1 MERPVINKE
10 RLGGYYRLS
19 AYVLAK
25 YISELPIILIFP
37 FVMFTIAF
45 WVTGLNTSFLA
56 YLQILGL
63 IFLCTA
69 LAQVRSIQHYLLQ
82 VFCLFP
88 ATV

>member
-37 FVMFTIAF
+37 TFMFTVVF
-45 WVTGLNTSFLA
+45 WVTGLNTSFLS
-56 YLQILGL
+56 YLQMLGL
-63 IFLCTA
+63 MYLCTA
-69 LAQVRSIQHYLLQ
+69 LAQACNLLNHHHHWP
-82 VFCLFP
+82 F
-88 ATV
+88 

>member
-10 RLGGYYRLS
+10 RLGGYYCLS

-37 FVMFTIAF
+37 TFMLTIAF

-56 YLQILGL
+56 YLQIMGL
-63 IFLCTA
+63 ILLCTA
-69 LAQVRSIQHYLLQ
+69 LAQVHNLKHYHHCSQ
-82 VFCLFP
+82 VSAIMP
-88 ATV
+88 